1 MSFREGVCYKQDPPM
16 TTAAQQQAGSQ
27 TRDLTSATK
36 ARSPVAAA
44 AAPAALPCGAKE
56 GTKTTSPKPA
66 ARAGER
72 NGCCCRCEVV
82 VVIGEAGSRGGAP
95 AGIMEDKG
103 TRVLASAAKLAQRHR
118 SMPKRVPPLV
128 LPGAPHHIPAAGCSP
143 SRVPP
148 LLPAACCSSGHPQGV
163 ITHN

>member
-1 MSFREGVCYKQDPPM
+1 MELAVSFREGVCYKQDPPM

-27 TRDLTSATK
+27 TRDLTSATM
-36 ARSPVAAA
+36 ACSPVAVALAA
-44 AAPAALPCGAKE
+44 AALPCGAKE

-82 VVIGEAGSRGGAP
+82 VVIGEAGSGGAVP
-95 AGIMEDKG
+95 AGIMEDEG

-118 SMPKRVPPLV
+118 SMPKCVPSLV
-128 LPGAPHHIPAAGCSP
+128 LPGAPHHASGCSP
-143 SRVPP
+143 
-148 LLPAACCSSGHPQGV
+148 GHPQGV